1 MISNV
6 HNLWDGK
13 WITGFPR
20 VPSLVWEDPL
30 EKWMATRSSIL
41 AWRIPWEC
49 KWSPVIHFPPHPT
62 PLGSHRAPG
71 LGSLLLCCAVL
82 SRSVMPHSLGPR
94 GFQPIS
100 LLCPWN
106 SLGKNTGVGCHFLLQ
121 GNDLY
126 HPNKRQRLKA
136 KPNSALYKKC
146 AYLNIRM
153 QRGWSKSIEKE

>member
-1 MISNV
+1 MVTNLNLISIMISNV

-121 GNDLY
+121 GVF
-126 HPNKRQRLKA
+126 PIQRLN
-136 KPNSALYKKC
+136 PSLLYCKWIL
-146 AYLNIRM
+146 YQLSHQGYYQGIL
-153 QRGWSKSIEKE
+153 